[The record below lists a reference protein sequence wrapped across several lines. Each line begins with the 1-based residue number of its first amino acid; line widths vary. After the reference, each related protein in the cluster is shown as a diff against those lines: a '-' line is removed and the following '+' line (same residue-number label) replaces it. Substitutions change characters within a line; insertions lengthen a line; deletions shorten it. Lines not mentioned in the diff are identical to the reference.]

1 MTVNTMK
8 WQVIETNERPIPRLY
23 KKYLGINEENRKM
36 KKNMNSIFERKVQKA
51 SHPIKKYSNSL
62 VVEL

>member
-1 MTVNTMK
+1 MRD
-8 WQVIETNERPIPRLY
+8 Q
-23 KKYLGINEENRKM
+23 YLGSTRNTWESMKKINSTGKM

-62 VVEL
+62 VVEF